1 MHSQPGIE
9 FEIKKRLDRLRGVG
23 KGTFVNNIN
32 NQGGPRSPDF
42 GSLEPPP
49 PPPNIE
55 DLIENGPQFPPSPP
69 PPPGGFGP
77 PPTAHSGGFFDNL

>member
-9 FEIKKRLDRLRGVG
+9 FEIKKTLDRLRGVG

-32 NQGGPRSPDF
+32 NQGGPRGPDF
-42 GSLEPPP
+42 GSLGPPP

-55 DLIENGPQFPPSPP
+55 DLIENGPQFPP
-69 PPPGGFGP
+69 PPGGFGP
-77 PPTAHSGGFFDNL
+77 PPTAHSGGFFGNL

>member
-32 NQGGPRSPDF
+32 NQGGPRGPDF
-42 GSLEPPP
+42 GSLGPPP
-49 PPPNIE
+49 PPTYIE
-55 DLIENGPQFPPSPP
+55 DLIENGPQFPHPPP

-77 PPTAHSGGFFDNL
+77 PLTAHSGRFFDNL